1 MTVEAWGMASNI
13 VSMILAIMAMWF
25 AFYIYDKG
33 KATDQSITNSLSKI
47 EAQAELLQKL
57 SGKWMDRLTRY
68 VTQERPPGPLDQTL
82 PELVTVLATLPQA
95 ITMQINQPT
104 KSDPPEHLIEELL
117 TCYIVIYYYTALTN
131 FWTQGYLPDVADF
144 DEKNEF
150 HQLTKRVT
158 DGSSQDFGNIA
169 RILEATDQQRLSRN
183 SLAHMLVETRNLW
196 RHHVR
201 SVADIWQRKAKG
213 A

>member
-47 EAQAELLQKL
+47 EAQAESLQKL

>member
-1 MTVEAWGMASNI
+1 
-13 VSMILAIMAMWF
+13 
-25 AFYIYDKG
+25 
-33 KATDQSITNSLSKI
+33 
-47 EAQAELLQKL
+47 
-57 SGKWMDRLTRY
+57 
-68 VTQERPPGPLDQTL
+68 
-82 PELVTVLATLPQA
+82 
-95 ITMQINQPT
+95 
-104 KSDPPEHLIEELL
+104 
-117 TCYIVIYYYTALTN
+117 
-131 FWTQGYLPDVADF
+131 
-144 DEKNEF
+144 
-150 HQLTKRVT
+150 VT